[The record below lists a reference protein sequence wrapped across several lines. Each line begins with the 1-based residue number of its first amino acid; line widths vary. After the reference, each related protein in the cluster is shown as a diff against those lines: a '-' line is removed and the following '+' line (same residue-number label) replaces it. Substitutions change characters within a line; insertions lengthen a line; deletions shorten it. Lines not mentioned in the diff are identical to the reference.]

1 LKPVVHVIT
10 TICRG
15 GAENQLL
22 VLVQEQI
29 HSGRPVYIV
38 PLKGDPELKLNFE
51 EIGAVVINTLLNHSP
66 INQIR
71 KLRKFTKNH
80 NYIIHAHLPRAELIA
95 ACSSTSEALFFS
107 RHNSEPFFP
116 GAPKIVS
123 NLLSRFVAERA
134 NAGIA
139 ISSAV
144 KRYISER
151 GELPHNYP
159 LEVVPYGAN
168 SRVDS
173 ASYQINRESLG
184 IPNDCFVIGTVARL
198 APQKDLFTLIR
209 ILEKLLEA
217 DEKSRLVI
225 IGDGQQKEQLLD
237 FASDLGVADKIYWL
251 GRRDSIRS
259 HIRLFDVFVLTS
271 LYEGFGLVLLEAMQS
286 QVPIVASNNSAIP
299 EVLGLDF
306 PGLCRTGEANDFVEK
321 IQAIQSDSY
330 RENLLSLQSGRL
342 ALFDAATMS
351 QAIDVVYLK
360 YDLKVI

>member
-51 EIGAVVINTLLNHSP
+51 ETGAVVITTLLNQSP
-66 INQIR
+66 IDQIR
-71 KLRKFTKNH
+71 KLRDFTK
-80 NYIIHAHLPRAELIA
+80 YQDCIIHAHLPRAELIA
-95 ACSSTSEALFFS
+95 ACSSTSRAFFFS

-116 GAPKIVS
+116 GAPKFVS
-123 NLLSRFVAERA
+123 NLLSRFVAGRA

-144 KRYISER
+144 KRYISQR
-151 GELPHNYP
+151 GELPRNYP

-168 SRVDS
+168 SRIDS
-173 ASYQINRESLG
+173 GLLQITRESLG
-184 IPNDCFVIGTVARL
+184 IPNECFVIGTVARL

-209 ILEKLLEA
+209 VLEKLLETN
-217 DEKSRLVI
+217 ENSRLAI
-225 IGDGQQKEQLLD
+225 IGDGQQKKQLLD

-251 GRRDSIRS
+251 GRRDRIRS
-259 HIRLFDVFVLTS
+259 HIKLFDVFVLTS

-306 PGLCRTGEANDFVEK
+306 PGLCNTGEANDFVEK
-321 IQAIQSDSY
+321 IQATESNSY
-330 RENLLSLQSGRL
+330 RENLLSLQSSRL
-342 ALFDAATMS
+342 TLFDPARMS
-351 QAIDVVYLK
+351 QMIDVIYLK
-360 YDLKVI
+360 NDLKVT

>member
-1 LKPVVHVIT
+1 MKPVVHVIT

-51 EIGAVVINTLLNHSP
+51 EIGAVVITTLINQSP

-71 KLRKFTKNH
+71 KLRNFTKNQ
-80 NYIIHAHLPRAELIA
+80 NYITHAHLPRAELIA
-95 ACSSTSEALFFS
+95 ACSSTSGTFFFS
-107 RHNSEPFFP
+107 RHNAEPFFP
-116 GAPKIVS
+116 GAPKFVS
-123 NLLSRFVAERA
+123 NLLSRFVAVRA

-144 KRYISER
+144 KRYISQR

-159 LEVVPYGAN
+159 LEVVLYGAN
-168 SRVDS
+168 SRIDS
-173 ASYQINRESLG
+173 GSYPINRESLG
-184 IPNDCFVIGTVARL
+184 IPNECFVIGTVARL
-198 APQKDLFTLIR
+198 SPQKDLFTLIR

-217 DEKSRLVI
+217 NEKSRLVI

-286 QVPIVASNNSAIP
+286 QVPVVASNNSAIP
-299 EVLGLDF
+299 EVLGVDF
-306 PGLCRTGEANDFVEK
+306 PGLCKTGEANDFVEK
-321 IQAIQSDSY
+321 IHTIESDAF
-330 RENLLSLQSGRL
+330 RKNLLSLQSGRL
-342 ALFDAATMS
+342 ALFDPARMS
-351 QAIDVVYLK
+351 QTIDVVYLR